1 MKSGPLTPKRS
12 EQISMHDFLSP
23 MPIYRAV
30 AKQIAGKI
38 ESGEWAT
45 GTVLPSEVM
54 LAQEFRVSVGT
65 VRRALSDLTIEGLLA
80 RRRKTGTVVTGRTPQ
95 HNLQFYFDYFRLHS
109 REGALQNSS
118 AKVYQ
123 AERRPASDVEAANL
137 NISAG
142 DEVVVINRL
151 REVSD
156 RPVMHETV
164 TLNAALVPDFSTD
177 PRQIPERIYP
187 ALWEIYG
194 LKISAIRERIEA
206 ELATPED
213 CALLDLTAPAAVLVI
228 REIAYDEQAQ
238 PILLNHHRATTENDI
253 YINEIQ

>member
-1 MKSGPLTPKRS
+1 MS
-12 EQISMHDFLSP
+12 DFLSP

-30 AKQIAGKI
+30 AKQIADRI

-45 GTVLPSEVM
+45 GTILPSEVA

-65 VRRALSDLTIEGLLA
+65 VRRALSDLTGEGLLA

-95 HNLQFYFDYFRLHS
+95 HNLRFYFDYFRLHS
-109 REGALQNSS
+109 REGAMQNSV

-123 AERRPASDVEAANL
+123 VKLRPSLKAEADNL
-137 NISAG
+137 NIETG
-142 DEVVVINRL
+142 DNVIEISRI
-151 REVSD
+151 REVQD

-164 TLNAALVPDFSTD
+164 VINAAIAPDF
-177 PRQIPERIYP
+177 PLNVEAIPERIYP
-187 ALWEIYG
+187 ALWELCG
-194 LKISAIRERIEA
+194 LKIAAIRERIAA
-206 ELATPED
+206 ELATSED
-213 CALLDLTAPAAVLVI
+213 CRLLNLNSPAAVLVI
-228 REIAYDEQAQ
+228 HEIAYDEQAQ